1 MYLPLTGYKE
11 KDSKEV
17 KMSIDSI
24 GPSVNAQTVN
34 PLDAAAKTD
43 QETQKIEIDQ
53 PKVQEKQEL
62 PEEVKQ
68 QAVDG
73 FYSDTGMSTQD
84 FMVLRTQATE
94 EPFELLDK
102 VIAKMKE
109 NMDEAGDTI
118 EALAEMVRE
127 TSKDNI
133 ALQVLQKTLE
143 AMDETDK
150 KER

>member
-34 PLDAAAKTD
+34 PLDAAAKAD
-43 QETQKIEIDQ
+43 QETRKIEIDQ

-73 FYSDTGMSTQD
+73 FYSGTGMSTQD
-84 FMVLRTQATE
+84 FMVLRTQAAE

-109 NMDEAGDTI
+109 NMEDAGDTI

-143 AMDETDK
+143 AMDEPGK

>member
-1 MYLPLTGYKE
+1 
-11 KDSKEV
+11 
-17 KMSIDSI
+17 MSIDSI

-34 PLDAAAKTD
+34 PLDAAAKAD
-43 QETQKIEIDQ
+43 QETRKIEIDQ

-68 QAVDG
+68 QAVEG
-73 FYSDTGMSTQD
+73 FYSGTGMSTQD

-102 VIAKMKE
+102 VISKMKE
-109 NMDEAGDTI
+109 NMEDVGDTI

-133 ALQVLQKTLE
+133 ALQLLQKTLE
-143 AMDETDK
+143 AMDETNK